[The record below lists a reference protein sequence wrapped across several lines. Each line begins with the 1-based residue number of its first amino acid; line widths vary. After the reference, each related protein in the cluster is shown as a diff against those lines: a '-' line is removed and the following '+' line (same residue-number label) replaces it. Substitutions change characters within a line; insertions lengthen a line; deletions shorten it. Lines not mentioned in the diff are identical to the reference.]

1 MSRSVSKL
9 RLPPILRSI
18 ADAAGLAAALK
29 LAQAKGGTRIYV
41 PHRVTEGHWLAELVG
56 LAAAQEI
63 ARLYAG
69 ENIDIPLGLTGSA
82 QNARRA
88 VREALDA
95 GASVAQAARAAGVTE
110 RTVYNLRSRE
120 GCRAPNPDQGSLF
133 DE

>member
-1 MSRSVSKL
+1 MSNAVSRL
-9 RLPPILRSI
+9 RLPPVLRTI
-18 ADAAGLAAALK
+18 ADAAGVTAALK

-41 PHRVTEGHWLAELVG
+41 PHRVTEGHWLTDLVG
-56 LAAAQEI
+56 FAAAQEI

-69 ENIDIPLGLTGSA
+69 ENIDIPLGMTGAA
-82 QNARRA
+82 QNARRTA
-88 VREALDA
+88 REALDA

-120 GCRAPNPDQGSLF
+120 GRKVGHPDQGNLF

>member
-1 MSRSVSKL
+1 MSRSVSQL
-9 RLPPILRSI
+9 GLPPVLRTI
-18 ADAAGLAAALK
+18 ADAAGVTAALK
-29 LAQAKGGTRIYV
+29 LAQARGGTRIYV
-41 PHRVTEGHWLAELVG
+41 PHRVTDDHWLAELVG

-88 VREALDA
+88 AREALDA
-95 GASVAQAARAAGVTE
+95 GASVAQAARAAGITE

-120 GCRAPNPDQGSLF
+120 GRRQNPDQGNLF